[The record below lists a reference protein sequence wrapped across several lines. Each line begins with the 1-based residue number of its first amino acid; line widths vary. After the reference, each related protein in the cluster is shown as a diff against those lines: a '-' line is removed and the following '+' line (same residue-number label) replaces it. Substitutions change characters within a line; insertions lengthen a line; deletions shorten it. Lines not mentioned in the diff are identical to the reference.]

1 MGTKLFD
8 ILSYTVALIGLC
20 PYVMVRFLPA
30 DTVTAALFV
39 LMYFINPV
47 YCIMIG
53 IVASKNVKE
62 YLIFIFL
69 PAIVFTVSYSVIFR
83 SVEPGFI
90 FYGFVYLIISAVTLL
105 IALYIRKKK
114 EQLYS

>member
-1 MGTKLFD
+1 METGFLD
-8 ILSYTVALIGLC
+8 ILGYTIALIGLC

-53 IVASKNVKE
+53 IVTSKNVKE

-83 SVEPGFI
+83 SIEPGFI
-90 FYGFVYLIISAVTLL
+90 FYGFVYLVISAVTLL